1 LGWGIWCTRERK
13 ETCKHFWMENLMEES
28 HLEDMAWILE
38 IGWVGYGLIH
48 LAQLFEN
55 GCAPWNEF

>member
-1 LGWGIWCTRERK
+1 
-13 ETCKHFWMENLMEES
+13 MENLMEES